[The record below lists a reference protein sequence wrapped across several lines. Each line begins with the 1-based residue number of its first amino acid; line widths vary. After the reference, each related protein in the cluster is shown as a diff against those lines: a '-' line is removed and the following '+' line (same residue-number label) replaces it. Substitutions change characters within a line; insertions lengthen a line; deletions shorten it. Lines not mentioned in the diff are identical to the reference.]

1 MPKGKK
7 HLELTCPCCNTSL
20 IVDASTGLII
30 SNQGKSPEYSLEE
43 AFKAETVRKKQADA
57 LFSKAFSDEEER
69 RKSLEK
75 RFEKALEVQDEL
87 DEPVRPWDY
96 D

>member
-1 MPKGKK
+1 MSKEKQR
-7 HLELTCPCCNTSL
+7 LVITCPCCNTSL
-20 IVDASTGLII
+20 IIDASTGLVI
-30 SNQGKSPEYSLEE
+30 SSQKKSTGYSMEE
-43 AFKAETVRKKQADA
+43 AFKAETTRKEQADA
-57 LFSKAFSDEEER
+57 LFSKAFSDEEQR
-69 RKSLEK
+69 RKSLEE

>member
-1 MPKGKK
+1 MSKGEKR
-7 HLELTCPCCNTSL
+7 LELTCPCCNTSL
-20 IVDASTGLII
+20 IIDASTGLII
-30 SNQGKSPEYSLEE
+30 RNQKKSTDYSMEE
-43 AFKAETVRKKQADA
+43 AFKAEKVRKEQADA
-57 LFSKAFSDEEER
+57 LFSKAFSDEKDR

-96 D
+96 E

>member
-1 MPKGKK
+1 M
-7 HLELTCPCCNTSL
+7 
-20 IVDASTGLII
+20 
-30 SNQGKSPEYSLEE
+30 EE
-43 AFKAETVRKKQADA
+43 AFKAEKVRKEQADA
-57 LFSKAFSDEEER
+57 LFSKAFSDEKDR

-96 D
+96 E